1 MYWIPYRI
9 TRPPRSQSYYLGML
23 NLSQCEGGG
32 YGDGGGGGYGDG
44 GGDDSHYYDSGGC
57 YIKMIV

>member
-1 MYWIPYRI
+1 
-9 TRPPRSQSYYLGML
+9 ML